1 MPLAPGASTSFQNG
15 KVKCDN
21 AALLGWR
28 SLPSLDSRRNGNEE
42 SRASTQTGMQSFFG
56 FSCEIFHVVQHR
68 GLAEHC
74 VKYLFEYVHVACGL
88 NRRLEGRWSR
98 QSSEGALQE
107 PPSPVRQQWPPVFRV
122 QADKRRIRL
131 PRPQG
136 PGLKECHPVI
146 RSPGMW
152 ICRKF

>member
-1 MPLAPGASTSFQNG
+1 MG
-15 KVKCDN
+15 KLNVTM
-21 AALLGWR
+21 LR
-28 SLPSLDSRRNGNEE
+28 YLDGEAFRVLTAVEM
-42 SRASTQTGMQSFFG
+42 GMKNHELVPKQVCKFLFG
-56 FSCEIFHVVQHR
+56 FSCRRTPLIV
-68 GLAEHC
+68 GLAKYC

>member
-1 MPLAPGASTSFQNG
+1 M
-15 KVKCDN
+15 
-21 AALLGWR
+21 
-28 SLPSLDSRRNGNEE
+28 
-42 SRASTQTGMQSFFG
+42 
-56 FSCEIFHVVQHR
+56 
-68 GLAEHC
+68 
-74 VKYLFEYVHVACGL
+74 YLFEYVAGGF

-146 RSPGMW
+146 WSPG
-152 ICRKF
+152 K